1 MRYPAALLA
10 ALVSSVGLVAAPASA
25 NVAPASC
32 TTVFDL
38 PGAKCGTLTV
48 ALDRS
53 GAVPGN
59 VKLFFERD
67 RVRGGEKNATIVVFP
82 GGPGAATTVFGGSF
96 LRDFGDRRGKH
107 DLLLFDQRGTGRS
120 DYLDCDLALTP
131 TYYAPPG
138 EDAYTLGKTGERC
151 AKKLG
156 ARRGFYTTRETVA
169 DLEDVRAALGIDKF
183 ILYGVSYGTRDAMA
197 YAQTHPEHVERMIL
211 DSTVTDAG
219 VDAFGLSSVRA
230 LSRVLSQMCRSGG
243 CEGITSD
250 PGADLATLVQRLE
263 MGPIRA
269 RHPVTLFGCR
279 IRPAITRSRVY
290 EMLQQVDEDPEL
302 LSLFPV
308 ALAQAAKGRPYQLS
322 ILIASQSEYLTFCAI
337 TKVIKRLIPH
347 SKGIKGD
354 LQVLKQSFSNGEQTA
369 RLCEES
375 VLPWPRDAVPSVRQG
390 MAERALSGY
399 GDSAFAPLDR
409 ATVLASSLVPMCKFW
424 RAANPTPPFGLT
436 TLPPVPT
443 LVVSGM
449 DDLRT
454 PAEDAAALAA
464 TSPTTRLLRVPDVG
478 HSVIGSSGC
487 ARRALGHFLVHEP
500 ISDCHLSAQHVPKPA
515 KRVPSLQEQV
525 EALLK
530 RLPQPAR

>member
-25 NVAPASC
+25 KVAPASC
-32 TTVFDL
+32 TTIFDL

-48 ALDRS
+48 PLDRS
-53 GAVPGN
+53 GTVPGQVN
-59 VKLFFERD
+59 LFLERD
-67 RVRGGEKNATIVVFP
+67 RVRGGEKNAAIVVFP

-96 LRDFGDRRGKH
+96 LRDFGTRRGKH

-138 EDAYTLGKTGERC
+138 DDAHTIGKTVERC

-156 ARRGFYTTRETVA
+156 ARRGFYTTRETVD
-169 DLEDVRAALGIDKF
+169 DLEDVRAALGIDKL

-197 YAQTHPEHVERMIL
+197 YAQAHPEHVERMIL

-219 VDAFGLSSVRA
+219 VDPFGLSSVRA
-230 LSRVLSQMCRSGG
+230 LPRVLGQMCRGGG

-250 PGADLATLVQRLE
+250 PGADLSTLVQKLE
-263 MGPIRA
+263 QGPIRA
-269 RHPVTLFGCR
+269 RHPVTLLGCR

-290 EMLQQVDEDPEL
+290 GMLQQVDEDPEL
-302 LSLFPV
+302 LSEFPV

-322 ILIASQSEYLTFCAI
+322 ILVASQSDYLAFCAL
-337 TKVIKRLIPH
+337 TKIIKRLIPH
-347 SKGIKGD
+347 AKGIQED
-354 LQVLKQSFSNGEQTA
+354 LDVLEKSFSNGEQTA

-375 VLPWPRDAVPSVRQG
+375 VLPWPRGSAPSVRQG

-409 ATVLASSLVPMCKFW
+409 ATVLASSLIPMCKFW
-424 RAANPTPPFGLT
+424 RAANPTPFGVT

-454 PAEDAAALAA
+454 PTEDAAALAA
-464 TSPTTRLLRVPDVG
+464 TSPAARLLRVPDIG
-478 HSVIGSSGC
+478 HSAIGNSGC
-487 ARRALGHFLVHEP
+487 ARRALGHFLRDEP
-500 ISDCHLSAQHVPKPA
+500 ISECHLTAQHSPKPA

-525 EALLK
+525 AALLK